1 MNSRFHLFIV
11 ASLIVVLSGLSGC
24 SQVKKL
30 NPFGGNKAKPVVLKP
45 LKEIKT
51 SLKTNSVW
59 QVKTASA
66 MGENKL
72 HPYLDTKTIYIA
84 GGTTASAWQAAN
96 GKVLW
101 KTQIG
106 ETITAG
112 VNGTLLSNPL
122 TKRAVKPI
130 ADQVF
135 LGTNSGNAIA
145 LDAKTGKIQWIERLS
160 SEVLSVSPSE
170 NGRVAFRTVD
180 GKLHGLTAKTGEL
193 IWQRSQKTPAL
204 TQLGA
209 GVPIIVANIVITGFD
224 NGKVVAYDLQSGQL
238 LWEVVLAL
246 PSGNS
251 DLEQIVDVDGKLK
264 ALGNALFATSL
275 NGSTVGINMETG
287 KQAWAKAFSSP
298 TGVEASE
305 FGLFSSDDKG
315 NVWAFDPQTGNPAW
329 SLDDLK
335 GRQPSVPMLL
345 NNTTLVVVDAKG
357 NIHFIKADTGKFV
370 ARQKGDPKGYSVEP
384 VISGKNVYLLGKS
397 GLLSKYSL

>member
-1 MNSRFHLFIV
+1 MNSRFLLVFA
-11 ASLIVVLSGLSGC
+11 ASCIFLLSGC

-30 NPFGGNKAKPVVLKP
+30 YAFGGNKSKPVVLKP

-51 SLKTNSVW
+51 TLKTNNVW
-59 QVKTASA
+59 QVNTANA

-72 HPYLDTKTIYIA
+72 HLYLDKKTVYVA
-84 GGTTASAWQAAN
+84 GGSTASAWQAAT
-96 GKVLW
+96 GKAVW

-112 VNGTLLSNPL
+112 VNGTLLNNSL
-122 TKRAVKPI
+122 AKRATKPL

-135 LGTNSGNAIA
+135 IGTSSGNAIA

-180 GKLHGLTAKTGEL
+180 GKIHGLTADTGEL

-209 GVPIIVANIVITGFD
+209 GVPIVAANFVIAGFD
-224 NGKVVAYDLQSGQL
+224 NGKVVAYDLQSGQE
-238 LWEVVLAL
+238 LWEVILAL

-251 DLEQIVDVDGKLK
+251 DLEQIVDVDGRIKI
-264 ALGNALFATSL
+264 LGNALFANSL
-275 NGSTVGINMETG
+275 NGSIVGINLETG
-287 KQAWAKAFSSP
+287 KQAWGQAFSSP
-298 TGVEASE
+298 TGIDVNG

-315 NVWAFDPQTGNPAW
+315 NLWAFEPQTGNPAW

-335 GRQPSVPMLL
+335 GRQPTVPMVL
-345 NNTTLVVVDAKG
+345 NNTTLVVTDIEG
-357 NIHFIKADTGKFV
+357 NIHFINIEDAKFK
-370 ARQKGDPKGYSVEP
+370 ARQKGDPKGYSSAP
-384 VISGKNVYLLGKS
+384 VISGNSIYLIGKS
-397 GLLSKYSL
+397 GLLSKLSL